1 MWLLQA
7 TVTFQ
12 TTNKHATL
20 VSGDLHCVVLD
31 VMFVERMETMPW
43 EMGVAELKKLLIFV
57 I

>member
-20 VSGDLHCVVLD
+20 VSGDLYCVVLD
-31 VMFVERMETMPW
+31 VMFVEHMETMPW